1 MKKRLGIIAL
11 LLALVMAFTGCSGG
25 NKPDDDKDNDGNNTG
40 SAARELVSESH
51 LSSKG
56 LHKISVTAN
65 ANRKFIENGKTDYTI
80 VYADG
85 DHGKRA
91 AEFLVKQAFAASGA
105 YINAIPASEYEKAYE
120 SGDKLIVIG
129 VKSLFDAAGLTM
141 PSDEIGVTGYYLTT
155 KDNSA
160 FIGVSTPWVVS
171 RARSR
176 FSATRSAMRC
186 TPTTR

>member
-25 NKPDDDKDNDGNNTG
+25 NKPDDDKDNDGNNTD

-56 LHKISVTAN
+56 LHTISVTAN

-91 AEFLVKQAFAASGA
+91 AEFLVKQR
-105 YINAIPASEYEKAYE
+105 
-120 SGDKLIVIG
+120 LQ
-129 VKSLFDAAGLTM
+129 
-141 PSDEIGVTGYYLTT
+141 
-155 KDNSA
+155 
-160 FIGVSTPWVVS
+160 
-171 RARSR
+171 
-176 FSATRSAMRC
+176 C
-186 TPTTR
+186 